1 MDMPESVRVELM
13 WRKNFIGFSSFLAF
27 MYTLGSCMG
36 GIIMWVDMAR
46 VGVGRGVRSWF
57 NNSFV

>member
-1 MDMPESVRVELM
+1 MPESVRVGSM
-13 WRKNFIGFSSFLAF
+13 WRKIFHWLSNFLAF